1 MDEHEGT
8 ARTAGRVVGRVVGEA
23 ALGARAAIRK
33 NPTADRV
40 YRTTVGITGAGTVLL
55 GVALIPLPGP
65 GSLIALG
72 GLALLGTEFEG
83 ARKTSTAA
91 NRTARKA
98 VAHVQQQRAAK
109 KAARDAAAGASST
122 PHSSSS

>member
-1 MDEHEGT
+1 MYVLRSPLQHWGMDEHEGT
-8 ARTAGRVVGRVVGEA
+8 ARKAGRAVGRVVGKAE
-23 ALGARAAIRK
+23 LGARAAIRK

-40 YRTTVGITGAGTVLL
+40 YRTTVGVTGT
-55 GVALIPLPGP
+55 
-65 GSLIALG
+65 
-72 GLALLGTEFEG
+72 GTEFES

-91 NRTARKA
+91 NRAARKA
-98 VAHVQQQRAAK
+98 VAHVQQNRAAK